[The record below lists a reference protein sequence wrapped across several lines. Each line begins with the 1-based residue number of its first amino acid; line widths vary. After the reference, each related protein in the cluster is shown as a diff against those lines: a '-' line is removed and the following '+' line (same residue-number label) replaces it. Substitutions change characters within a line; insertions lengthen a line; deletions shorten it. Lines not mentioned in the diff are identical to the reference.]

1 MSNEKTLKK
10 LEEVIIPYLKNKND
24 WKNNLE
30 KKVWEIL
37 NSDKAIYTLVGEL
50 KGHIKLKNKEE
61 KDYLILWLKE
71 GEEKIH
77 VYQDKLM
84 FPEKWKE
91 ILDSKYHGRVVFLDF
106 QKLYKLKI
114 LKDIRYESK

>member
-1 MSNEKTLKK
+1 MSNTKTQKS
-10 LEEVIIPYLKNKND
+10 LEELITPYLNKKSD
-24 WKNNLE
+24 WKDVLE

-37 NSDKAIYTLVGEL
+37 NSKLPTYTLVGEV

-84 FPEKWKE
+84 YPEKWKE
-91 ILDSKYHGRVVFLDF
+91 ILGSKYHGRVVFLDF

>member
-10 LEEVIIPYLKNKND
+10 LEELFIPYLNKKSD
-24 WKNNLE
+24 WKDILE
-30 KKVWEIL
+30 RKVWAIL
-37 NSDKAIYTLVGEL
+37 NSKTPTYTLVGEL
-50 KGHIKLKNKEE
+50 KGHIKLKNKLE

-77 VYQDKLM
+77 VYEDKLLY
-84 FPEKWKE
+84 PEKWKE
-91 ILDSKYHGRVVFLDF
+91 ISDSKYRGRVVFLDF

>member
-1 MSNEKTLKK
+1 MSNEKTLKRI
-10 LEEVIIPYLKNKND
+10 EEAVVPFLKKKDD
-24 WKNNLE
+24 WNNELE

-37 NSDKAIYTLVGEL
+37 NSDRAIYTLVGEV
-50 KGHIKLKNKEE
+50 KGHIQLKNKEE
-61 KDYLILWLKE
+61 TDYLILWLKE

-91 ILDSKYHGRVVFLDF
+91 ILNSKYHGRVVFLDF

>member
-1 MSNEKTLKK
+1 MSINKTQKK
-10 LEEVIIPYLKNKND
+10 LEELIIPYLKKKSD
-24 WKNNLE
+24 WEDTLE

-37 NSDKAIYTLVGEL
+37 NSKAPIHTLVGEL
-50 KGHIKLKNKEE
+50 KGHIQLKNKEE

-77 VYQDKLM
+77 VYEDKLLY
-84 FPEKWKE
+84 PGKWKE

-114 LKDIRYESK
+114 LKDIRYEGK

>member
-10 LEEVIIPYLKNKND
+10 LEEVVIPCLKNKNE
-24 WKNNLE
+24 WKDNLE

-37 NSDKAIYTLVGEL
+37 NSKSPIYTLVGEV

-84 FPEKWKE
+84 YPEKWKE

>member
-10 LEEVIIPYLKNKND
+10 LEEVVVPCLKNKND
-24 WKNNLE
+24 WKDNLE

-37 NSDKAIYTLVGEL
+37 NSNRAIYTLVGEV
-50 KGHIKLKNKEE
+50 KGHIQLKNKEE

-84 FPEKWKE
+84 YPGKWKE

>member
-1 MSNEKTLKK
+1 MSNTKKTQKR
-10 LEEVIIPYLKNKND
+10 LEEAIIPYLSKKSD
-24 WKNNLE
+24 WKEILD

-37 NSDKAIYTLVGEL
+37 NSDRATYTLVGEV

-77 VYQDKLM
+77 VYEDKLM
-84 FPEKWKE
+84 YPEKWKE
-91 ILDSKYHGRVVFLDF
+91 ILDSKYHRRVVFLDF
-106 QKLYKLKI
+106 QKIYKLKI
-114 LKDIRYESK
+114 LKDIRYEK